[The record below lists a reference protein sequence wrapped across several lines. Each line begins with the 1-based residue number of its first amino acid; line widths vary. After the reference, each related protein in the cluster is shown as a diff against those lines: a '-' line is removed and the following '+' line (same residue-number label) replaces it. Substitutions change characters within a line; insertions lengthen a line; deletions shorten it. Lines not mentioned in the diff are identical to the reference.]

1 MLLGHLEKAREFY
14 KREVAVRDTF
24 SQALRNSIESRR
36 ELAGLYERLAE
47 LALRMNH
54 VEEGRQ
60 YYDRCATVRDDVLA
74 EKPDFWPA
82 ISDRARSYNNAAF
95 LCFPRGGNDPAAARA
110 LHREA
115 LDLIEA
121 RAAVDPANFE
131 TKSMLATTLYYEATT
146 ALYSGDAKAA
156 DQGYRRC
163 LDIRRALAC
172 EPTVKMSQVDLML
185 ALARCGEHAEA
196 ARIAET
202 LVTSPP
208 KDEQLY
214 YFSACGY
221 ALAAG
226 AAGLDPALVR
236 RYSDNAIDC
245 LRKGKERGWSD
256 VSSLETDP
264 DLAPIHKDPAFK
276 ALLAEFALP
285 QKGDKSN

>member
-1 MLLGHLEKAREFY
+1 
-14 KREVAVRDTF
+14 VAVRDTF

-60 YYDRCATVRDDVLA
+60 YYDRCATLRDDVLA
-74 EKPDFWPA
+74 ERPDFWPA
-82 ISDRARSYNNAAF
+82 VSDRARSYNNAGF
-95 LCFPRGGNDPAAARA
+95 LCFPRGNDPAAARA

-115 LDLIEA
+115 LELIEA
-121 RAAVDPANFE
+121 RAAADPANFE
-131 TKSMLATTLYYEATT
+131 TKAMLATTLYYEATT
-146 ALYSGDAKAA
+146 ALHSGDAKAA
-156 DQGYRRC
+156 AVGYRRC
-163 LDIRRALAC
+163 LDIRKALAS
-172 EPTVKMSQVDLML
+172 EPKVKMSQVDLML

-196 ARIAET
+196 ARIAEM

-214 YFSACGY
+214 FFSACGY

-226 AAGLDPALVR
+226 AAGSDPALVR
-236 RYSDNAIDC
+236 RYTNNAIDC

-256 VSSLETDP
+256 VASLETDP
-264 DLAPIHKDPAFK
+264 DLAPIRNDAAFQ
-276 ALLAEFALP
+276 ALLAEFAHP